1 MNREAL
7 VALSGGVDSSVALSM
22 ASERLNAVRAAYVDI
37 TGGGPPREAEEVAA
51 RLGVGLIVVDAE
63 AEFRREV
70 RQWSRN
76 MLARG
81 FTPNPCARCNA
92 RVKLLSLFRML
103 RPGESLLTGHYAG
116 MEEGRLQRGAD
127 PLKDQS
133 YFLSMVSRE
142 VLARCAF
149 PVGRM
154 RKEQVREKGET
165 LGLPFRREESMDL
178 CFRTVTRGR
187 PGRILDLSG
196 RTIGHHRGIEG
207 FTVGQRKG
215 LGALGERMYVVSID
229 PLEGTVTAGTRA
241 HLTSAGCR
249 LAEMNWLVRPEA
261 FPFEALV
268 QTRYRRRPVPAVLDE
283 DDGSI
288 HIEFPRAEEAV
299 APGQV
304 CAVYQNSTVMG
315 GGIVSSTE
323 KHDWKQH
330 EG

>member
-1 MNREAL
+1 MNRKAL
-7 VALSGGVDSSVALSM
+7 VALSGGVDSSLALSM
-22 ASERLNAVRAAYVDI
+22 ASEGPDAVRAAYVD
-37 TGGGPPREAEEVAA
+37 TSGAGPPAEAEEVAA

-70 RQWSRN
+70 REWSRN
-76 MLARG
+76 MLASG

-92 RVKLLSLFRML
+92 RVKLLTLFRML
-103 RPGESLLTGHYAG
+103 RPGESLLTGHYARMAG
-116 MEEGRLQRGAD
+116 GNLHRGAD
-127 PLKDQS
+127 PRKDQS
-133 YFLSMVSRE
+133 YFLSMVGRD
-142 VLARCAF
+142 VLARCSF
-149 PVGRM
+149 PLGEM
-154 RKEQVREKGET
+154 RKEMVRVKAESM
-165 LGLPFRREESMDL
+165 GLPFRRQESMDL
-178 CFRTVTRGR
+178 CFQTPTRGR
-187 PGRILDLSG
+187 PGRIVDLSG
-196 RTIGHHRGIEG
+196 RTIGRHGGIEG

-241 HLTSAGCR
+241 HLTFRGCR
-249 LAEMNWLVRPEA
+249 LVEMNWLVHPGS
-261 FPFEALV
+261 FPLEALV

-283 DDGSI
+283 DGGTF
-288 HIEFPRAEEAV
+288 HVGFKRPEEAV

-323 KHDWKQH
+323 KHDWKQD